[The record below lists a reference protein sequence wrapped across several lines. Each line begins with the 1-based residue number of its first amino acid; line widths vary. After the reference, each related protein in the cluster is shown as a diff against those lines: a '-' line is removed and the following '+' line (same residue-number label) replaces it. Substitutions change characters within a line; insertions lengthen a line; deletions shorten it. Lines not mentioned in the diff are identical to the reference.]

1 MESKNLDTYFHTHM
15 LSKIISTAK
24 EEEQKKNAHWEVKG

>member
-24 EEEQKKNAHWEVKG
+24 EEEQKKKMLTEK